1 MGIKIHNHYIT
12 DGYELSRKE
21 VLKMKVKVRKKPVRK
36 AERADAVRIKV
47 HYNGIKLFGKYYTF
61 GKPEELWKYV
71 GLTVIVK
78 KNDVFDHKGTLLG
91 NINPSLQ
98 ED

>member
-36 AERADAVRIKV
+36 AERADAVKIKV
-47 HYNGIKLFGKYYTF
+47 HYNGIKLHGKYYTF
-61 GKPEELWKYV
+61 GKPEDLWKYV
-71 GLTVIVK
+71 GSHAIVIGNNVY
-78 KNDVFDHKGTLLG
+78 DHKGNLLG
-91 NINPSLQ
+91 SVNYIVQ
-98 ED
+98 EA